1 MRILLIEDHFLVRMS
16 QKIVL
21 NELHRQATIMEA
33 DSFESGLS
41 FLEIFSF
48 DLILLDIDIPGGKG
62 KFMIE
67 RIRQRQ
73 PNVVILIC
81 SAADEQIHA
90 LEYISVGANGYLSKA
105 ASKEDVIAALTIVV
119 KNKRYVSLAVQ
130 ERLLDAVSATH
141 RTAKKLKAHELS
153 GREQEVMQ
161 MLIKGKWVK
170 EIASQLNLQSNT
182 VSTYKA
188 RIFEKMGVTSIVELA
203 KKAQQ
208 MGHA

>member
-1 MRILLIEDHFLVRMS
+1 MS